1 MSNNKDDFVD
11 WDGDYDRKNF
21 GSTIPQ
27 QEVKTNSV
35 WKHTNGNLYIVLV
48 IANEKADESRIQQY
62 PVTVVYGG
70 ENGNVWS
77 RPLTEWHRS
86 MSYVGDNG

>member
-11 WDGDYDRKNF
+11 WDGKSASM
-21 GSTIPQ
+21 GIK
-27 QEVKTNSV
+27 EAVVANSV